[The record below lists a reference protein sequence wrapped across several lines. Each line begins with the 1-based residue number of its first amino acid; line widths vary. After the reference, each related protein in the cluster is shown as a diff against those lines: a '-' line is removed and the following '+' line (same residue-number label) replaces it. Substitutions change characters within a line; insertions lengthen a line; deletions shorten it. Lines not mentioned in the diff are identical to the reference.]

1 MLDGDEIGGEAELP
15 PLARECFIGF
25 GNNPILAKDTLVKR
39 GYQALARGY
48 CFSDKYRFKWVQT
61 AGEVNYMKFIEGKH
75 IVNHI
80 SNSKIFTNKI
90 PCMELLADLN
100 RSLQSGHIK
109 SRIYKTTDEFLT
121 PTYRLDSVADF
132 VNFLKSDNN
141 SLWLAKSSTSN
152 MGRGIEM
159 IRDPAAYKDSLMT
172 KKDKWGETAAKPEE
186 IKQAMDSANSP
197 AAQASENNEE
207 AKTEETKTAQPAAQA
222 PEKHTNLIRL
232 VN

>member
-1 MLDGDEIGGEAELP
+1 
-15 PLARECFIGF
+15 
-25 GNNPILAKDTLVKR
+25 
-39 GYQALARGY
+39 
-48 CFSDKYRFKWVQT
+48 
-61 AGEVNYMKFIEGKH
+61 
-75 IVNHI
+75 
-80 SNSKIFTNKI
+80 
-90 PCMELLADLN
+90 
-100 RSLQSGHIK
+100 
-109 SRIYKTTDEFLT
+109 
-121 PTYRLDSVADF
+121 
-132 VNFLKSDNN
+132 
-141 SLWLAKSSTSN
+141 